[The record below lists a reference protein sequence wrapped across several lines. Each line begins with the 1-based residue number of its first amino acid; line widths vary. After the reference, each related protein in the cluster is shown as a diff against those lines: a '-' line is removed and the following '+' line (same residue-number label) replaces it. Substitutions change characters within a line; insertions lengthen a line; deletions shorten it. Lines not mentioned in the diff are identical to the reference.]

1 MKRLSCLVLTLATC
15 VGSFVLGQRSVSI
28 ERSATAPSTRSQT
41 LYGRSLLS
49 FERNVGQADPEVKF
63 LSRGAGFAVFLDDRE
78 AVVVLTAFAGRNAA
92 DTSGLQ
98 TQTGN
103 TVHSSSLLRLKW
115 LGSIRSSPIP
125 VGNEVPGKSNYFRGQ
140 DPAKWWSDIPHYARI
155 RQRVYPGVDVTYYGN
170 HQQLEYDLKLAP
182 GVDPSVIRLS
192 VEGAREIRVSP
203 KGDLAI
209 ETPSGEI
216 RQRKPSVYQLIGRKK
231 FLRGHYVVRR
241 QGEVGV
247 EISNVDRTHALVI
260 DPILGYSTYLGGGD
274 VDEGFSVAVDEKGQ
288 TYIAGL
294 TASVDFPVR
303 NAFQATEAG
312 GLDVFVTKL
321 DSDADRL
328 IYSTYLGGSG
338 DEQARDIAIDRQG
351 NAYITGTTDSFDFP
365 TKNPIQSSL
374 GGGDDA
380 FVAKLNPHGDD
391 LIYSTYLGGSGGEF
405 GTGIAVDD
413 RGQAYVTG
421 TTTSAN
427 FPTTIGAFQ
436 STFQGGQDAYVAKL
450 GRDGKSLIYSA
461 YLGGVDDDQS
471 DGIALDRDGH
481 AYVAGITR
489 SPNFPTENAFQ
500 NSLAFGDDAFI
511 TKFDKDGDRLIYSTY
526 LGGNAE
532 DAADAIAVDKWGH
545 AYVTGQTLSTNFPVK
560 HAFQQKYA
568 GGIGSDAFV
577 TKLDRDGDRL
587 IYSTYLGGNGD
598 DIPGFSKGIAVD
610 ESGDA
615 FVTGGTTSSNFPIKD
630 ALQAHGNGGE
640 TGFVTKFD
648 SDGDSLRFSTYF
660 GGSGEDFIDGIA
672 LDHEG
677 NAYLTGFTISTDF
690 PIRNPFQRSFGGGS
704 GDAFVSKIASAHK
717 WEH

>member
-1 MKRLSCLVLTLATC
+1 MKRLFCLVVIMVTCIASLAR
-15 VGSFVLGQRSVSI
+15 GQRPVSI
-28 ERSATAPSTRSQT
+28 ERRATESSTRSHT
-41 LYGRSLLS
+41 RYGRSLLS

-63 LSRGAGFAVFLDDRE
+63 LSRSAGFAVFLDDCE
-78 AVVVLTAFAGRNAA
+78 AVVMLTAFTGRNPA
-92 DTSGLQ
+92 DASGLQ

-115 LGSIRSSPIP
+115 LGAIPSSPTP

-170 HQQLEYDLKLAP
+170 HQQLEYDLELAP
-182 GVDPSVIRLS
+182 GVDPSVIRLG
-192 VEGAREIRVSP
+192 VEGTQKVRVNAE
-203 KGDLAI
+203 GDLVL
-209 ETPSGEI
+209 ETRSGEI
-216 RQRKPSVYQLIGRKK
+216 RQRKPIVYQLIGRKK

-241 QGEVGV
+241 RGEIGF

-260 DPILGYSTYLGGGD
+260 DPILAYSTYLGGND
-274 VDEGFSVAVDEKGQ
+274 DDEGFSIAVDKKGQ
-288 TYIAGL
+288 TYVTGL

-303 NAFQATEAG
+303 NAFQATEVG

-321 DSDADRL
+321 DRDGDRL

-338 DEQARDIAIDRQG
+338 DDQARDIAIDRQG

-380 FVAKLNPHGDD
+380 FVAKLNPQGDG
-391 LIYSTYLGGSGGEF
+391 LIYSTYLGGSDGEF

-421 TTTSAN
+421 ITTSAN
-427 FPTTIGAFQ
+427 FPTTIEAFQ
-436 STFQGGQDAYVAKL
+436 STFQGGQDAYVSKL
-450 GRDGKSLIYSA
+450 SKDGTSLIYST
-461 YLGGVDDDQS
+461 YLGGVDDDQAN
-471 DGIALDRDGH
+471 GIALDRDGH

-489 SPNFPTENAFQ
+489 SPNFPTQNAFQ
-500 NSLAFGDDAFI
+500 NSLAFGDDAFV
-511 TKFDKDGDRLIYSTY
+511 TKFDRDGDRLIYSTY

-532 DAADAIAVDKWGH
+532 DGADAIAVDKWGH

-560 HAFQQKYA
+560 HAFQHKYA

-598 DIPGFSKGIAVD
+598 DIPGFSRGIAVD
-610 ESGDA
+610 ERGSA
-615 FVTGGTTSSNFPIKD
+615 FVAGGTSSSNFPIKD
-630 ALQAHGNGGE
+630 ALQAHNKGGE
-640 TGFVTKFD
+640 TGFVTKLD
-648 SDGDSLRFSTYF
+648 PDGDSLEFSTYL
-660 GGSGEDFIDGIA
+660 GGSVDEFIDGIA
-672 LDHEG
+672 VDDEG
-677 NAYLTGFTISTDF
+677 NAYLTGFTISPDF
-690 PIRNPFQRSFGGGS
+690 PTRKPFQGSFGGQ
-704 GDAFVSKIASAHK
+704 GDAFVSKIGSAHK
-717 WEH
+717 REH